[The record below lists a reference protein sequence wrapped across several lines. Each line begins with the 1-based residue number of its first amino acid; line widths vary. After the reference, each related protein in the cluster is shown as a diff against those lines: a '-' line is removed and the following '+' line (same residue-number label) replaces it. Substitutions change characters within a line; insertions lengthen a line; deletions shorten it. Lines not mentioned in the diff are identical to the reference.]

1 MKAKTGFAL
10 REICGEQIMVAEG
23 KENIDYTNVISMND
37 TSAFLWKQVSGKE
50 FTIDDLVK
58 LLVDNYQNEDESPLD
73 PQAVRADVEALVQK
87 WIEAEI
93 VEP

>member
-1 MKAKTGFAL
+1 MKAKTGFVL
-10 REICGEQIMVAEG
+10 REICGEKIMVAEG
-23 KENIDYTNVISMND
+23 KENIDYTNVISMNE
-37 TSAFLWKQVSGKE
+37 TSAFLWENVSGKE

-73 PQAVRADVEALVQK
+73 PNAVRADVEALVQK